1 MKFTLN
7 RCAIA
12 LAASAALAASGAQ
25 ARIVVDDNG
34 TEVDIPE
41 RVNRVVVTNILPLAS
56 AVTVFLND
64 GKTVVGM
71 HPASYSAAQSG
82 LSASSTLTC
91 SRPTPA
97 SCRAPPSTSRP

>member
-64 GKTVVGM
+64 GKTVVG
-71 HPASYSAAQSG
+71 HASRLLFGRSK
-82 LSASSTLTC
+82 
-91 SRPTPA
+91 R
-97 SCRAPPSTSRP
+97 TSRQALP